1 MSLLDKPQKT
11 LCKHIF
17 TFDEKMRPEV
27 RLYVLKDIFNILDPK
42 LISGIYFLG
51 SLAGR
56 QYTQTSDMD
65 INIILMPGLDR
76 RDFKE
81 YVKQYNHRPLHG
93 TLHEVGYYVQNYSK
107 PSYHLAEFGVYNL
120 IEDRWESLPR
130 PYEEIRDP
138 DERFFSEIAF
148 AKMIL
153 NTFTH
158 LNEETKKAFI
168 KELAENRKTA
178 YKNSWGTPRES
189 QENILYKYIEKSLGK
204 RLEKLTK

>member
-1 MSLLDKPQKT
+1 
-11 LCKHIF
+11 
-17 TFDEKMRPEV
+17 
-27 RLYVLKDIFNILDPK
+27 
-42 LISGIYFLG
+42 
-51 SLAGR
+51 
-56 QYTQTSDMD
+56 
-65 INIILMPGLDR
+65 
-76 RDFKE
+76 
-81 YVKQYNHRPLHG
+81 
-93 TLHEVGYYVQNYSK
+93 
-107 PSYHLAEFGVYNL
+107 VYNL